1 MYTNRNIVLHELI
14 GLKVKILEASD
25 KKQSGSEGIVVDET
39 KHTLLVKRGASVK
52 RIIKKT
58 AIFKFYAGNKAF
70 TVDGREIDFRP
81 EERIERS
88 LKFYKNRVE

>member
-1 MYTNRNIVLHELI
+1 MYSNKNIVLHELI
-14 GLKVKILEASD
+14 GLKVKILKASD

-39 KHTLLVKRGASVK
+39 RHTLLVKRGASVK

-58 AIFKFYAGNKAF
+58 ATFKFYAGNKAF
-70 TVDGREIDFRP
+70 TVDGKEIDFRP
-81 EERIERS
+81 EERTERG

>member
-1 MYTNRNIVLHELI
+1 MYDNRNIVLNELI
-14 GLKVKILEASD
+14 GLRVKVLKASD

-39 KHTLLVKRGASVK
+39 KHTLLVRSGPAVK

-58 AIFKFYAGNKAF
+58 ATFKFYAGNKAF
-70 TVDGREIDFRP
+70 TVDGKEIDFRP
-81 EERIERS
+81 EDRIEKG